1 MEEYKVTEED
11 LIGQLE
17 GFPIEIVQKMV
28 ERQVEQRNP
37 ADVTVFQKHKCTGR
51 VFKGFEWVETDEGID
66 FWNDVIRYENFH
78 VFFEKYPKEV
88 TSETEGPK
96 DEIDPHVYYRGVW
109 NRGDE
114 IISELEKLG
123 GKNDYGIYNGKDNK
137 EYYFINPKDHLIRHI
152 SAEPKYH
159 SEYLPLDLIKSFYT
173 EKFLPEVKPDVKS
186 ETIEI
191 DGKKYNKKE
200 VLDRMKELKE
210 VE

>member
-17 GFPIEIVQKMV
+17 GFPIDVVQKMV

-78 VFFEKYPKEV
+78 VFFEKYPKKELD
-88 TSETEGPK
+88 T
-96 DEIDPHVYYRGVW
+96 HVYYRGVW

-114 IISELEKLG
+114 IISELTKLG
-123 GKNDYGIYNGKDNK
+123 GINHYNISAHNIDYL
-137 EYYFINPKDHLIRHI
+137 YFILPKTKRID
-152 SAEPKYH
+152 STC
-159 SEYLPLDLIKSFYT
+159 SKSTLYNIIEDAYT
-173 EKFLPEVKPDVKS
+173 EKFLPENKQ
-186 ETIEI
+186 EIIEI
-191 DGKKYNKKE
+191 DGKKYNKQE
-200 VLDRMKELKE
+200 LLDRMKELKE
-210 VE
+210 IK

>member
-11 LIGQLE
+11 LIGKLE
-17 GFPIEIVQKMV
+17 GFPIEVVQRMV
-28 ERQVEQRNP
+28 DYQVEQGNK
-37 ADVTVFQKHKCTGR
+37 DDINVFQKTNYLPSSSG
-51 VFKGFEWVETDEGID
+51 GFTWDNTVEGFD
-66 FWNDVIRYENFH
+66 FWDDVINGKEFD
-78 VFFEKYPKEV
+78 VFFKKYPKKEAN
-88 TSETEGPK
+88 T
-96 DEIDPHVYYRGVW
+96 HVYYRGVW

-152 SAEPKYH
+152 SAEPKYP

-173 EKFLPEVKPDVKS
+173 EKFLPEVKPEVKS

-191 DGKKYNKKE
+191 DGKKYNKQE

-210 VE
+210 VK

>member
-11 LIGQLE
+11 IIGQLE
-17 GFPIEIVQKMV
+17 GSPIEVVQKMV

-96 DEIDPHVYYRGVW
+96 DEIDTHVYYRG
-109 NRGDE
+109 NSQRGDE
-114 IISELEKLG
+114 IISELIKLG
-123 GKNDYGIYNGKDNK
+123 GVNSRGLYGNIRTA
-137 EYYFINPKDHLIRHI
+137 YYFISPKD
-152 SAEPKYH
+152 
-159 SEYLPLDLIKSFYT
+159 KSNRA
-173 EKFLPEVKPDVKS
+173 VS
-186 ETIEI
+186 
-191 DGKKYNKKE
+191 
-200 VLDRMKELKE
+200 
-210 VE
+210 

>member
-1 MEEYKVTEED
+1 M
-11 LIGQLE
+11 L
-17 GFPIEIVQKMV
+17 FRS

-37 ADVTVFQKHKCTGR
+37 ADVTVFQRHKCTGR

-78 VFFEKYPKEV
+78 VFFEKYPKKELD
-88 TSETEGPK
+88 T
-96 DEIDPHVYYRGVW
+96 HVYYRGVW

-173 EKFLPEVKPDVKS
+173 EKFLPENKQ
-186 ETIEI
+186 EIIEI
-191 DGKKYNKKE
+191 DGKKYNKQE
-200 VLDRMKELKE
+200 VLDRINELKE
-210 VE
+210 VK

>member
-1 MEEYKVTEED
+1 MYKVTKED
-11 LIGQLE
+11 LVGEIT
-17 GFPIEIVQKMV
+17 GFPIEVVQKMV
-28 ERQVEQRNP
+28 ERQVEQSGKPN
-37 ADVTVFQKHKCTGR
+37 VSVFQKSI
-51 VFKGFEWVETDEGID
+51 FSGFLWKDTIEGNNFWDNVICDERFD
-66 FWNDVIRYENFH
+66 L
-78 VFFEKYPKEV
+78 FFEKYPKE
-88 TSETEGPK
+88 
-96 DEIDPHVYYRGVW
+96 EITDNEELDTHVYYRGVW

-152 SAEPKYH
+152 SAEPKYR